1 MNNDKIL
8 ILGSKPNFRIPI
20 LDYKKIYSSNA
31 SAEIA
36 KKYQSKIKKI
46 PHTCIVGAKN
56 YMKLNEI
63 KNRIINS
70 QPDEL
75 VIRSFKE
82 EYKSYLVNN
91 IKQKFLTNKDQINIQ
106 KVYFK
111 NGLLDLISAEL
122 NYKNKFFRKIQH
134 ILKCIL
140 NDELLGFSTGVFSAL
155 YALNENRNADVILCG
170 IGFEGGQHYYNSGLM
185 TKNRGRVDTELY
197 KKIKKKYCDRIYIS
211 DEDINQNI
219 KLNKIEDKKYL
230 TLDEL

>member
-36 KKYQSKIKKI
+36 KKYQNKIKKI

-75 VIRSFKE
+75 VIRSFKK
-82 EYKSYLVNN
+82 EYKSYLINN

-106 KVYFK
+106 KVYLK

-122 NYKNKFFRKIQH
+122 NYENKFFRKIQY
-134 ILKCIL
+134 ILKSIL

-155 YALNENRNADVILCG
+155 WL
-170 IGFEGGQHYYNSGLM
+170 
-185 TKNRGRVDTELY
+185 
-197 KKIKKKYCDRIYIS
+197 
-211 DEDINQNI
+211 
-219 KLNKIEDKKYL
+219 
-230 TLDEL
+230 